1 MQQQWYIFMSLTSV
15 RKGRRLNFLFEPQRQ
30 KRKNQDCTIA
40 VTDDVC
46 VYIRH
51 YISAG
56 WIHPYYTCINETFC
70 VIKWWVFSATAG
82 GLLPRT
88 SADLLHK
95 DLNSCCSSF
104 ASAQTERISKYVFDI
119 FRHDYWEDL
128 RPSPESHYGVW
139 HQSNSRWRVFR
150 CLIAAQLFQR
160 NSGISC
166 CAISADFV
174 VLSQTAYIYLKGWQF
189 NFGDSRM

>member
-104 ASAQTERISKYVFDI
+104 ASAQTERISDSTFSGMTTGRIWDP
-119 FRHDYWEDL
+119 L
-128 RPSPESHYGVW
+128 QSPIMVCDT
-139 HQSNSRWRVFR
+139 RVTLAEEF
-150 CLIAAQLFQR
+150 
-160 NSGISC
+160 SDVS
-166 CAISADFV
+166 
-174 VLSQTAYIYLKGWQF
+174 
-189 NFGDSRM
+189 